1 MNGEHGTKM
10 MINKTCITGLI
21 AILFLLLAAG
31 ISFSKDANGDDKV
44 KIGVLAKRGAEQCLQ
59 KWTPTAEYLS
69 ARIPDKT
76 FVIIPLGYEQIYSSV
91 ERGEVDFILSNSSFY
106 VELEHRYGANR
117 IATLKNLILAKV
129 KHTPDEL
136 AKKVAIALLEMPP
149 DSHAAIAAKCAG
161 WTIPMNY
168 QSVHECLK
176 YLKVGPYK
184 DLGKITLTDIV
195 KNYWYWF
202 LSVAII
208 FVIMTGFIIEILNLN
223 RRMSASSI
231 RLAEEVS
238 IRERAEKNL
247 VKAKKTAESATEA
260 KSAFLANISHEI
272 RTPMNGVIAATDLA
286 LGEDLSPRVK
296 RYLEIIQSSASS
308 LLELIN
314 DILDFSKVE
323 AGRLE
328 LESRPFMLDTALD
341 KVMDMFIKKSSEK
354 NIELL
359 VDMDMEMPRAFTGD
373 SLRLQQIIKNLI
385 DNAIKFTKKGGII
398 LVGAKALEKTSD
410 QATLAFFVKDTGVG
424 IAPEYLSQLFKPFSQ
439 ADVSFTR
446 KYAGTGLGLS
456 ICKKLV
462 EMMDGRIW
470 VESELGK
477 GSTFH
482 FTATFK
488 RRAKER
494 KPRLIPP
501 PNIQDL
507 KVLVVDDCPDS
518 RTIMQKILESFGFRP
533 ESVSSGKEGLSILK
547 NNLTG
552 KEPFEL
558 VIIDWRMPK
567 MDGIEA
573 SRIIRDDLK
582 LTIPIILMTAFGRE
596 AEKLEAQKAGINMFL
611 TKPIFQST
619 LFNAIINIFGKES
632 KEARPGKEIT
642 TKASISRKHLKGV
655 GVQQLA
661 DALELADPE
670 EINIHFKA
678 VKEHLDF
685 STFQKLENQ
694 INNYDYDRALKTLKG
709 VEGLRAGDNHEKS

>member
-1 MNGEHGTKM
+1 MNGEHETKM
-10 MINKTCITGLI
+10 MIKKTCLTGLI
-21 AILFLLLAAG
+21 AIFFLLLAAG
-31 ISFSKDANGDDKV
+31 ISFAKDANAKANDKV
-44 KIGVLAKRGAEQCLQ
+44 KIGVLAKGGAEPYLK
-59 KWTPTAEYLS
+59 KWLPTAEYLS
-69 ARIPDKT
+69 AMIPGNT
-76 FVIIPLGYEQIYSSV
+76 FVVIPIDFEEVYSFV
-91 ERGEVDFILSNSSFY
+91 ENGKVDFVLANSSFY

-202 LSVAII
+202 LSAAII

-223 RRMSASSI
+223 RRMSASRI

-247 VKAKKTAESATEA
+247 VKAKKAAESATEA

-272 RTPMNGVIAATDLA
+272 RTPMNGVIAATELA
-286 LGEDLSPRVK
+286 LGEDLSPGVK
-296 RYLEIIQSSASS
+296 RYLEIIQSSAYS

-328 LESRPFMLDTALD
+328 LESRPFMLDVALD
-341 KVMDMFIKKSSEK
+341 RVMDMFIKKSSEK

-359 VDMDMEMPRAFTGD
+359 VDMDLEMPTAFTGD
-373 SLRLQQIIKNLI
+373 SLRLQQIIKNLV

-424 IAPEYLSQLFKPFSQ
+424 IAPEYLCQLFKPFSQ

-501 PNIQDL
+501 PDIQDL

-642 TKASISRKHLKGV
+642 TKASISKKRLKGV
-655 GVQQLA
+655 RVQQLA

-694 INNYDYDRALKTLKG
+694 INNYDYDRALKTINRRLKI
-709 VEGLRAGDNHEKS
+709 ED

>member
-1 MNGEHGTKM
+1 MNGEHGAKM
-10 MINKTCITGLI
+10 MIKKTCLTGLI

-31 ISFSKDANGDDKV
+31 ISFAEDAN
-44 KIGVLAKRGAEQCLQ
+44 
-59 KWTPTAEYLS
+59 
-69 ARIPDKT
+69 
-76 FVIIPLGYEQIYSSV
+76 
-91 ERGEVDFILSNSSFY
+91 
-106 VELEHRYGANR
+106 
-117 IATLKNLILAKV
+117 
-129 KHTPDEL
+129 
-136 AKKVAIALLEMPP
+136 
-149 DSHAAIAAKCAG
+149 
-161 WTIPMNY
+161 
-168 QSVHECLK
+168 
-176 YLKVGPYK
+176 
-184 DLGKITLTDIV
+184 DIV
-195 KNYWYWF
+195 RNYWYLF
-202 LSVAII
+202 LSAAII
-208 FVIMTGFIIEILNLN
+208 FVVMTGFIIEILNLN
-223 RRMSASSI
+223 RRMSASRI
-231 RLAEEVS
+231 RLAEEIS

-247 VKAKKTAESATEA
+247 VKAKKAAESSTEA
-260 KSAFLANISHEI
+260 KGAFLANMSHEI
-272 RTPMNGVIAATDLA
+272 RTPMNGIIAATDLA

-296 RYLEIIQSSASS
+296 RFLEIIQSSAYS

-328 LESRPFMLDTALD
+328 LKSRPFMLDTALE
-341 KVMDMFIKKSSEK
+341 KTMDMFIKKSSEK
-354 NIELL
+354 NIELV
-359 VDMDMEMPRAFTGD
+359 VDMDLEMPRAFTGD
-373 SLRLQQIIKNLI
+373 TLRLQQIIKNLV

-424 IAPEYLSQLFKPFSQ
+424 IAPEYLCQLFKPFSQ

-470 VESELGK
+470 VESKLGK
-477 GSTFH
+477 GSAFH

-488 RRAKER
+488 RRTKER
-494 KPRLIPP
+494 KRRLIPRP
-501 PNIQDL
+501 DIQDL

-518 RTIMQKILESFGFRP
+518 RTIMHKILESFGFRP
-533 ESVSSGKEGLSILK
+533 ESVSSGKEGLSMLR
-547 NNLTG
+547 NNLTD

-558 VIIDWRMPK
+558 VIIDWRMPE

-573 SRIIRDDLK
+573 SRIIRHDLK

-596 AEKLEAQKAGINMFL
+596 AEKIEAQKAGINIFL

-619 LFNAIINIFGKES
+619 LFNAIINAFGKES
-632 KEARPGKEIT
+632 TEVRPGKEIT
-642 TKASISRKHLKGV
+642 TKAPISKKRLKGV
-655 GVQQLA
+655 SVQPLV

-678 VKEHLDF
+678 VKEYLDF

-709 VEGLRAGDNHEKS
+709 IMEEIEGLGN

>member
-1 MNGEHGTKM
+1 MNGEHATKM
-10 MINKTCITGLI
+10 MINKTCLTGLI

-202 LSVAII
+202 LSAAII

-247 VKAKKTAESATEA
+247 VKAKKAAESATEA

-296 RYLEIIQSSASS
+296 RYLEIIQSSAYS

-328 LESRPFMLDTALD
+328 LESRPFMLDAALD

-359 VDMDMEMPRAFTGD
+359 VDMDLEMPRAFTGD

-385 DNAIKFTKKGGII
+385 DNAIKFTKKGGNI
-398 LVGAKALEKTSD
+398 LVGVRALEKTSH

-501 PNIQDL
+501 PDIQDL

-642 TKASISRKHLKGV
+642 TKASISRKRLKGV
-655 GVQQLA
+655 RVQQLA

-709 VEGLRAGDNHEKS
+709 IMEEIEGLGN

>member
-1 MNGEHGTKM
+1 
-10 MINKTCITGLI
+10 
-21 AILFLLLAAG
+21 
-31 ISFSKDANGDDKV
+31 
-44 KIGVLAKRGAEQCLQ
+44 
-59 KWTPTAEYLS
+59 
-69 ARIPDKT
+69 
-76 FVIIPLGYEQIYSSV
+76 
-91 ERGEVDFILSNSSFY
+91 
-106 VELEHRYGANR
+106 
-117 IATLKNLILAKV
+117 
-129 KHTPDEL
+129 
-136 AKKVAIALLEMPP
+136 
-149 DSHAAIAAKCAG
+149 
-161 WTIPMNY
+161 
-168 QSVHECLK
+168 
-176 YLKVGPYK
+176 
-184 DLGKITLTDIV
+184 
-195 KNYWYWF
+195 
-202 LSVAII
+202 
-208 FVIMTGFIIEILNLN
+208 
-223 RRMSASSI
+223 
-231 RLAEEVS
+231 
-238 IRERAEKNL
+238 
-247 VKAKKTAESATEA
+247 
-260 KSAFLANISHEI
+260 
-272 RTPMNGVIAATDLA
+272 
-286 LGEDLSPRVK
+286 
-296 RYLEIIQSSASS
+296 

-328 LESRPFMLDTALD
+328 LESRPFMLDTALE

-359 VDMDMEMPRAFTGD
+359 VDMDMEMPTAFTGD
-373 SLRLQQIIKNLI
+373 SLRLQQIIKNLV
-385 DNAIKFTKKGGII
+385 DNAIKFTKKGGVI

-424 IAPEYLSQLFKPFSQ
+424 IAPEYLCQLFKPFSQ

-462 EMMDGRIW
+462 EMMGGRIW

-477 GSTFH
+477 GSAFH
-482 FTATFK
+482 FTATLK

-494 KPRLIPP
+494 KRRLIPRP
-501 PNIQDL
+501 DIQDL

-558 VIIDWRMPK
+558 VIIDWRMPE
-567 MDGIEA
+567 MNGIEA

-582 LTIPIILMTAFGRE
+582 LTIPIILMAAFGRE
-596 AEKLEAQKAGINMFL
+596 AEKLEAQKAGINIFL

-619 LFNAIINIFGKES
+619 LFNAIINAFGKES
-632 KEARPGKEIT
+632 KKARTGKEIT
-642 TKASISRKHLKGV
+642 TKASISRKRLKLV
-655 GVQQLA
+655 RAQQLA

-709 VEGLRAGDNHEKS
+709 IGDWSSGRVVE